1 MMVKFKLALAE
12 WTMEIGQTHLYQGE
26 SFENKALF
34 IIAKI
39 SSDYRKTKE
48 KNSSEFSSFVF
59 LCA

>member
-1 MMVKFKLALAE
+1 
-12 WTMEIGQTHLYQGE
+12 MEIGQTHLYQGE